1 MAQPVLTGAEA
12 VPDGAPRLL
21 RVPARRTGP
30 PPQLDDPAR
39 WEELRAVHSDL
50 RLIAQDLADDVLRSR
65 VHAACARLAA
75 LGTSAVGDSSVR
87 LAPRET
93 DVLAMVALGCSNA
106 ESARR
111 LSLRPETVKSYLSS
125 AMAKLDAHTRHEA
138 VVRARRLGLLP

>member
-1 MAQPVLTGAEA
+1 MTGPLLAPA
-12 VPDGAPRLL
+12 GAPPRD
-21 RVPARRTGP
+21 VE
-30 PPQLDDPAR
+30 DPVHV
-39 WEELRAVHSDL
+39 EELRALHSDL
-50 RLIAQDLADDVLRSR
+50 RLIAQDLADDVLRYR
-65 VHAACARLAA
+65 VHVVCARLAA
-75 LGTSAVGDSSVR
+75 LGTSPAEEPSVR

-125 AMAKLDAHTRHEA
+125 AMTKLDAHTRHEA

>member
-1 MAQPVLTGAEA
+1 M
-12 VPDGAPRLL
+12 
-21 RVPARRTGP
+21 TGP
-30 PPQLDDPAR
+30 LLTAAAGRPEHVEDPVR
-39 WEELRAVHSDL
+39 REELRALHSDL
-50 RLIAQDLADDVLRSR
+50 RLIAQELADDVLRHR
-65 VHAACARLAA
+65 VHVVCARLAA
-75 LGTSAVGDSSVR
+75 LGTSPLEEPSVR

-125 AMAKLDAHTRHEA
+125 AMTKLDAHTRHEA

>member
-1 MAQPVLTGAEA
+1 MAAPVS
-12 VPDGAPRLL
+12 
-21 RVPARRTGP
+21 TGP
-30 PPQLDDPAR
+30 AGTGTVGRRLEIDDPAR

-50 RLIAQDLADDVLRSR
+50 RLIARDLPDEALRER

-75 LGTSAVGDSSVR
+75 LGTVRATGSTVR

-111 LSLRPETVKSYLSS
+111 LALRPETVKSYLSS
-125 AMAKLDAHTRHEA
+125 AMTKLDAHSRHEA

>member
-1 MAQPVLTGAEA
+1 M
-12 VPDGAPRLL
+12 
-21 RVPARRTGP
+21 TGP
-30 PPQLDDPAR
+30 LLAPAGGHQDSRDIQDPAR
-39 WEELRAVHSDL
+39 WEELRALHSDL

-65 VHAACARLAA
+65 VHGVCARLAA
-75 LGTSAVGDSSVR
+75 LGGAPAGEPSVR

-93 DVLAMVALGCSNA
+93 DVLAMVALGYSNA

-125 AMAKLDAHTRHEA
+125 AMTKLDAHTRHEA